1 MIAARILG
9 TGSALPER
17 TVATRDLIASI
28 LPGADAAAIEE
39 RIGIRERRW
48 LGPGETAAGLAAKA
62 LGQALDAADLPATRL
77 RRLIFV
83 SSTGGDHMIPATAH
97 DVADTL
103 GIQGGCDAFDMN
115 NACAGFL
122 AGLDLAARLVVTGAG
137 PVGVVAVETFSR
149 NLSPEG
155 RRAYLVLGDAAA
167 GAVIGPARG
176 ADEGIRSSVLECSSA
191 LRGKMVMPHP
201 GSGAGRNHHDFDTA
215 APEITATAIAL
226 MEKIVGAAL
235 AEAQLSMADIA
246 WVLPHQP
253 NGEIFRYICDRLRV
267 PESRVVPVY
276 PDAGSLGA
284 AAVPLSLDRLMRTRS
299 VQPGDRILLA
309 AVGSGTSS
317 GAVVYQVGA

>member
-1 MIAARILG
+1 MIAVRILG
-9 TGSALPER
+9 TGSTLPER
-17 TVATRDLIASI
+17 TVATRDLIESI

-39 RIGIRERRW
+39 RIGIRERHW

-62 LGQALDAADLPATRL
+62 LGRALEAADLSATRL

-97 DVADTL
+97 DVAHAL

-122 AGLDLAARLVVTGAG
+122 AGLDLAARLVTTGAG
-137 PVGVVAVETFSR
+137 PVGLVAVETFSR

-167 GAVIGPARG
+167 AAVIGPARS
-176 ADEGIRSSVLECSSA
+176 ADEGIRASVLECSSA

-215 APEITATAIAL
+215 APDIAGTAIAL
-226 MEKIVGAAL
+226 MERIVAAAL
-235 AEAQLSMADIA
+235 EEAQLSMADIA

-284 AAVPLSLDRLMRTRS
+284 AAVPLSLDRLMRTRQ
-299 VQPGDRILLA
+299 VRPGDRILLA